1 MSSRKRKGASGPGRV
16 RPARA
21 TDSRATGLRTAVTG
35 VPADADVII
44 TMEAGVADYAET
56 LGRRVVRETTPEGL
70 PIFEIWL
77 TSEEELAGRQ
87 PRAMIFVPPDR

>member
-16 RPARA
+16 RPARP
-21 TDSRATGLRTAVTG
+21 TNLRAAVSG

-44 TMEAGVADYAET
+44 TMEAGVAAYAET

-87 PRAMIFVPPDR
+87 PRAVIFAPPDR